1 MKRGF
6 TVVELIVSFSL
17 ALVIAVFLFQITFNL
32 KNLYEKSTIKTEL
45 LNIQALISREINNKL
60 KNNDIQTVLNCG
72 TYCLNFIYA
81 NGENDNLILD
91 YNNKTIQFGTYKV
104 ELPKNSYFEAATIGS
119 SYSGTFSDNSNNAM
133 MIINIPI
140 YNEKIEDQN
149 FGVNIVYQY
158 NTNENDIFL
167 GEGVQKNA
175 EYGYTGKEQKFVAA
189 QSGYYKLETWG
200 AQGGTANTSYY
211 GGAGGYSTGMV
222 YLEKGQ
228 TLYINVGGQGI
239 SKKGN
244 NQVIPGGYNGGGST
258 ISTNYN
264 EKYENSSGGGAT
276 HIAYQSGLLS
286 ELKDNKESI
295 LLVAAGGG
303 GGSYWDGYFRG
314 NGGAGGGE
322 KGSDAV
328 FIADSSS
335 YYTYGTGATQTAG
348 GHCIAGASYNL
359 GLFGTAATNQ
369 YISNVNAGATG
380 GGGGG
385 GYYGGGGGCQAGQ
398 GGGGG
403 SSFFGDV
410 LDGKTIS
417 GTEKMPTHD
426 GQGTMTGNSG
436 NGYAKII
443 YIGKENEGQLFD
455 YTGSEQTYAVLKSGY
470 YKLETWGAQGGAA
483 GTSYYGGYGGYS
495 TGTVYLTEGQTLYI
509 NVGGQGS
516 TASSGSVN
524 GGYNGGGSAS
534 TKSNYRTGSGGGA
547 THISTTS
554 GLLSTLSNKKDSIL
568 IVSGGG
574 GGANYDYGTI
584 GWCGDGGASGGYVA
598 PNSTIHSESIGGS
611 QTSGGLGAGF
621 GYGGGNTSGIYC
633 GGGSG
638 LYGGGIPKGDNS
650 PCAGG
655 SSYIGNSLLTNKSM
669 YCYNCSTSTDPSTLT
684 YSTTN
689 VSEIALSNYVKKG
702 NGYAKITYIGE

>member
-1 MKRGF
+1 MKKGF

-17 ALVIAVFLFQITFNL
+17 TMVIVVFLFQIVISL
-32 KNLYEKSTIKTEL
+32 KNMYTANSLKTEL
-45 LNIQALISREINNKL
+45 LNKQAIISDKINSSFSKKTITNVTK
-60 KNNDIQTVLNCG
+60 CG
-72 TYCLNFIYA
+72 SYCLNFIYSD
-81 NGENDNLILD
+81 NSSEMLKINYTENSF
-91 YNNKTIQFGTYKV
+91 QFGSYKTL
-104 ELPKNSYFEAATIGS
+104 LPDNSYMSNPSIDIV
-119 SYSGTFSDNSNNAM
+119 YSGTFLEDSNNS
-133 MIINIPI
+133 ILVINIPI
-140 YNEKIEDQN
+140 YSDFLKNQN
-149 FGVNIVYQY
+149 YGINVMYQY
-158 NTNENDIFL
+158 NSNDYDLYLPGFNDYD
-167 GEGVQKNA
+167 GK
-175 EYGYTGKEQKFVAA
+175 YGYLQLNGARNLVIDSLEKYNESGYKVFDSNGEEISDANVRVNNPFANMEIPYQTGVYKIEYSLIYEDVAIETLYRYVTVTDA
-189 QSGYYKLETWG
+189 VADFDYTGSEKIFIAPLSGYYKLEAWG

-286 ELKDNKESI
+286 ELNGDKESI

-314 NGGAGGGE
+314 KGGAGGGA

-328 FIADSSS
+328 FIADNSA

-369 YISNVNAGATG
+369 YISNVNANATG

-417 GTEKMPTHD
+417 GTEKIPTHD

-436 NGYAKII
+436 NGYAKI
-443 YIGKENEGQLFD
+443 
-455 YTGSEQTYAVLKSGY
+455 
-470 YKLETWGAQGGAA
+470 
-483 GTSYYGGYGGYS
+483 
-495 TGTVYLTEGQTLYI
+495 
-509 NVGGQGS
+509 
-516 TASSGSVN
+516 
-524 GGYNGGGSAS
+524 
-534 TKSNYRTGSGGGA
+534 
-547 THISTTS
+547 
-554 GLLSTLSNKKDSIL
+554 
-568 IVSGGG
+568 
-574 GGANYDYGTI
+574 
-584 GWCGDGGASGGYVA
+584 
-598 PNSTIHSESIGGS
+598 
-611 QTSGGLGAGF
+611 
-621 GYGGGNTSGIYC
+621 
-633 GGGSG
+633 
-638 LYGGGIPKGDNS
+638 
-650 PCAGG
+650 
-655 SSYIGNSLLTNKSM
+655 
-669 YCYNCSTSTDPSTLT
+669 
-684 YSTTN
+684 
-689 VSEIALSNYVKKG
+689 
-702 NGYAKITYIGE
+702 TYIGESLE